1 VEPVAGGASRL
12 EASAATYIKDNRLPG
27 AAVGVVHG
35 DRLAWWAGIGFAD
48 IASRRPPEL
57 TTLYRIASI
66 TKTFTGTAIMRLRDA
81 GKLRLDDP
89 IGRHLPEVAHLE
101 DVTIRRLLSHE
112 SGLQSEPPGTDWRQA
127 RYEGS
132 VERNLAR
139 ASELKTRVPPNS
151 QHKYSNLG
159 VQLLG
164 EVVARRSGMPYV
176 DYVRTQLLE
185 PIGMTNTAF
194 EPLPDAL
201 KKQCAT
207 GYGGRFVSDEL
218 ALSATAP
225 TIWAEGGLWSCVE
238 DLGRWISYQ
247 FRDDPTLREM
257 HRPRYL
263 VDDDWTEAFGLA
275 WYAVRRKDVIW
286 VQHSGALHG
295 FRSNVCFDP
304 RHEVGAIAL
313 INGLADAS
321 LLAMDLGEI
330 ARDAVMAAAP
340 KIEPPPPIPDA
351 YRPLVGLYLDRELGL
366 TRRVEWRDG
375 TLVIIDPDL
384 PQWRPTMVATG
395 DPNVFLIEAGFRE
408 SGENAIFNRLPDG
421 RVTSIFIAAGTWVR
435 LDPVAG
441 ATRAPAG

>member
-1 VEPVAGGASRL
+1 MDPVGGVASKL
-12 EASAATYIKDNRLPG
+12 EARAATYIKDNRLPG
-27 AAVGVVHG
+27 AAVGVVHC

-48 IASRRPPEL
+48 IASRRPPEP

-89 IGRHLPEVAHLE
+89 IGRHIPEVAHLE

-112 SGLQSEPPGTDWRQA
+112 SGLQSEPPGTDWRKVL
-127 RYEGS
+127 YEGS
-132 VERNLAR
+132 VERNLGR
-139 ASELKTRVPPNS
+139 ASEIKTRVPPNS
-151 QHKYSNLG
+151 QTKYSNLG

-194 EPLPDAL
+194 EPLPEAL
-201 KKQCAT
+201 KRRCAT

-218 ALSATAP
+218 ALAATPP

-238 DLGRWISYQ
+238 DLARWISYQ

-263 VDDDWTEAFGLA
+263 VDEEWTEAIGISWFA
-275 WYAVRRKDVIW
+275 RRRKGVTW
-286 VQHSGALHG
+286 VLHDGGLHG

-304 RHEVGAIAL
+304 KLEVGAVAL
-313 INGLADAS
+313 INGVGEPATLALELAS
-321 LLAMDLGEI
+321 I
-330 ARDAVMAAAP
+330 AREAVMRAAP
-340 KIEPPPPIPDA
+340 KIEPPAPIPAA
-351 YRPLVGLYLDRELGL
+351 YRPLVGIYFDNELGATL
-366 TRRVEWRDG
+366 RVEWRDRK
-375 TLVIIDPDL
+375 LVIIDPAE
-384 PQWRPTMVATG
+384 PQWRPTLTPTE
-395 DPNVFLIEAGFRE
+395 DPSVFGIEPGIRQ
-408 SGENAIFNRLPDG
+408 SGENAVFNRLPDG
-421 RVTSIFIAAGTWVR
+421 RVASIFFAAGTWAR
-435 LDPVAG
+435 LDPVQ
-441 ATRAPAG
+441 

>member
-1 VEPVAGGASRL
+1 MEPVAGGASRL